1 MVKVTKKKDAEMSK
15 GGKLK
20 QLQDEANK
28 LGKVVAKITGRPQ
41 AEIKVATVKDEE
53 TKIKTYE
60 GRIKE
65 GSQPCYLV
73 FYYL

>member
-1 MVKVTKKKDAEMSK
+1 MVKVTKKKDVEMSK

-65 GSQPCYLV
+65 VSQPCYLV